1 MFFLFNHHRP
11 LTKKEKKELQ
21 LKKNKFN
28 QEFFNFVRQRKCEE
42 QRVKALAKAKERP
55 KEKEKDEDK
64 PVWSAKVTTIRNR
77 LNDKRR
83 TSEDRWNRFAG
94 TSDAG
99 GRGR

>member
-1 MFFLFNHHRP
+1 MFFHHNKP

-28 QEFFNFVRQRKCEE
+28 QEFFNFVRLRKNEE
-42 QRVKALAKAKERP
+42 ERVKALAKPRK
-55 KEKEKDEDK
+55 KSKEKDDDK
-64 PVWSAKVTTIRNR
+64 QIWSEKVATIRNR

-83 TSEDRWNRFAG
+83 VSADRWNRFAG

-99 GRGR
+99 AMGR